1 MVKFMI
7 SQIKKSLAELGFDAK
22 ETKVYLAL
30 TELGEAP
37 ASKVAKK
44 ADLQRTTAISIL
56 NKLAEDNYLSTHR
69 YKGLTYYWI
78 ESPKVIQE
86 VLSSKLAL
94 AEQLESS
101 LTDLYR
107 TEANFP
113 FAHVYDTK
121 KGIKSF
127 IEKFLS
133 KLDKKS
139 VIYTIDS
146 PHLGN
151 YRKLYSDALHN
162 AMVEIK
168 RKKDITTNTLIPYG
182 TFGKIEAHKLK
193 QQDINIREM
202 PRGIDFS
209 ASIWLTKDFLVLFSG
224 QPPFIV
230 SVHHRLIVASHKSIF
245 DYLWLISEEKN

>member
-1 MVKFMI
+1 MLA
-7 SQIKKSLAELGFDAK
+7 QLKKSLAELGFDAR
-22 ETKVYLAL
+22 EIRVYLAL

-44 ADLQRTTAISIL
+44 ANLPRTTAISIL

-69 YKGLTYYWI
+69 YRGLTYYWI

-86 VLSSKLAL
+86 VFTSKLAL
-94 AEQLESS
+94 AEQLEQT
-101 LTDLYR
+101 LADLYR
-107 TEANFP
+107 SEANFP
-113 FAHVYDTK
+113 FAHIYDTK

-133 KLDKKS
+133 KLDKNS

-151 YRKLYSDALHN
+151 YRKIYSDALHN
-162 AMVEIK
+162 AMLSIK
-168 RKKDITTNTLIPYG
+168 RKKGIATKTLIPYG
-182 TFGKIEAHKLK
+182 TFAKIEAGKLK
-193 QQDINIREM
+193 QQEITIREM

-230 SVHHRLIVASHKSIF
+230 SLHHRLIVASHQSLF
-245 DYLWLISEEKN
+245 DFLWRISQPKN